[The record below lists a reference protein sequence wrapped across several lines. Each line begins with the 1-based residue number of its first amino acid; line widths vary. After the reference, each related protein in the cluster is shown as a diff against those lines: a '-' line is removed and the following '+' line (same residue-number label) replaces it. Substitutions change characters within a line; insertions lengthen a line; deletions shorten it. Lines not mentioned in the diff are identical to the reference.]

1 MRSKVL
7 TEHLFCVILYPNK
20 SFENI
25 YTDIYKTEVKM
36 KRIGLAL
43 SVFALIWMG
52 VSALHLTNPYLRSSE
67 FIEVS
72 VSRGENVWTIA
83 RRFATKETMVEQLE
97 EAIIEVNG
105 LAPDGAVAAGRRL
118 RVPVIEPTEHLQA
131 MAEHK
136 ALDMAARAPYNDVTD

>member
-1 MRSKVL
+1 
-7 TEHLFCVILYPNK
+7 
-20 SFENI
+20 
-25 YTDIYKTEVKM
+25 M

-83 RRFATKETMVEQLE
+83 RRFVTKETMAEQLE

-105 LAPDGAVAAGRRL
+105 LAPDGAVVAGRRL
-118 RVPVIEPTEHLQA
+118 RVPVIEPAEQLQA

-136 ALDMAARAPYNDVTD
+136 ALDTAARAPYNDVTD

>member
-1 MRSKVL
+1 
-7 TEHLFCVILYPNK
+7 
-20 SFENI
+20 
-25 YTDIYKTEVKM
+25 M
-36 KRIGLAL
+36 KRIGLVL

-52 VSALHLTNPYLRSSE
+52 VSVLHLTNPYLRSSD

-83 RRFATKETMVEQLE
+83 RKYATKETMAEQLE

-105 LAPDGAVAAGRRL
+105 LAPDGSVTAGRRL
-118 RVPVIEPTEHLQA
+118 QIPVLEPTEQLQA

-136 ALDMAARAPYNDVTD
+136 SLDTAARAPYNDVTD

>member
-1 MRSKVL
+1 
-7 TEHLFCVILYPNK
+7 
-20 SFENI
+20 
-25 YTDIYKTEVKM
+25 M
-36 KRIGLAL
+36 KHVGLVL

-52 VSALHLTNPYLRSSE
+52 VSALHLTNPYLRSSD

-83 RRFATKETMVEQLE
+83 RKYTTKETMAEQLE

-105 LAPDGAVAAGRRL
+105 LTPDGAVAAGRRL
-118 RVPVIEPTEHLQA
+118 RVPVLEPAEQLQA

-136 ALDMAARAPYNDVTD
+136 SLDTATRAPYNDVTD

>member
-1 MRSKVL
+1 
-7 TEHLFCVILYPNK
+7 
-20 SFENI
+20 
-25 YTDIYKTEVKM
+25 M

-118 RVPVIEPTEHLQA
+118 RVPVIEPTGHLQA